1 MPSLRKIAT
10 QYLQHLLALAGMVGL
25 ALAVTV
31 YVSVH
36 ERLRFP
42 WQHETRIYAEF
53 ENAQSVTPGQ
63 GQTVNVAGVK
73 VGEIGGVTLK
83 EGRAVVELDIQSRV
97 PGGMYRSAHL
107 QLRPKTGL
115 NDMAIEMD
123 PGRPDPSLPDRGRLH
138 DGSTLPIENTR
149 PNVNPDEVL
158 ASLDADTRAY
168 LAAFVDASGQGLRGR
183 GADLRR
189 VLRATQPTFAQTSRI
204 ARAIADRRTKLARLV
219 TNLHRLASAAA
230 GRDADLG
237 RLVDSSSAVFG
248 TLAARDADLQSAVA
262 RLPGALHA
270 TRNALVATR
279 GLAVDARPALT
290 ALLPVAQELAP
301 ALVQARPLLSEAT
314 PVVAN
319 GVRPFVRAA
328 IPLLAKFGPELAR
341 VDSTTPGLVDAGHAL
356 NRVANE
362 LAYNPPGKEEGY
374 LFWLPWFMHNS
385 NSVLSIEDAHGAA
398 FRGLVL
404 VGCTSLPAVILANPA
419 LFPFLQL
426 PLCPIHP
433 APPKFK
439 PGSPDQIRSAIEKWY
454 RQTQGA
460 AARPKARSGSSTQP
474 PPPAGSEPA
483 RPAKPSSPTK
493 VGGR

>member
-1 MPSLRKIAT
+1 MPDLRKIVRH
-10 QYLQHLLALAGMVGL
+10 YLQHLLALAVMVAL
-25 ALAVTV
+25 ALAVAF

-42 WQHETRIYAEF
+42 WQHQTRIFAEF
-53 ENAQSVTPGQ
+53 QNAQSVTPGQ

-73 VGEIGGVTLK
+73 VGEIGGVKL
-83 EGRAVVELDIQSRV
+83 ENGIAVVELDIYSHV

-138 DGSTLPIENTR
+138 DGDRLPIENTR

-168 LAAFVDASGQGLRGR
+168 LGAFVDAGGEGLRGR
-183 GADLRR
+183 GVDLRR
-189 VLRATQPTFAQTSRI
+189 VLRASQPTFEQTSRI
-204 ARAIADRRTKLARLV
+204 ARAVADRRTKVARLV
-219 TNLHRLASAAA
+219 TNLRRLASTAAT
-230 GRDADLG
+230 RDADLG
-237 RLVDSSSAVFG
+237 RLVASSSAVFG
-248 TLAARDADLQSAVA
+248 TLARRDADLQAA
-262 RLPGALHA
+262 IGRLPGALHA

-279 GLAVDARPALT
+279 GLAIDARPALT
-290 ALLPVAQELAP
+290 ALLPVARELAP
-301 ALVQARPLLSEAT
+301 ALVQARPLLRDAT
-314 PVVAN
+314 PVVQN
-319 GVRPFVRAA
+319 GVRPLVRAA
-328 IPLLAKFGPELAR
+328 IPLLAKLGPELDR

-374 LFWLPWFMHNS
+374 LFWLPWFLHNS
-385 NSVLSIEDAHGAA
+385 NSVVSLEDAHGAV

-404 VGCTSLPAVILANPA
+404 FGCSSLPSVILANPA
-419 LFPFLQL
+419 LAPFLQL

-433 APPKFK
+433 KPPAPKSGTPAEI
-439 PGSPDQIRSAIEKWY
+439 QRAVAKWAV
-454 RQTQGA
+454 RAGA
-460 AARPKARSGSSTQP
+460 A
-474 PPPAGSEPA
+474 PAEAGA
-483 RPAKPSSPTK
+483 TPAKPKGSTTPARRPK
-493 VGGR
+493 NGGRR